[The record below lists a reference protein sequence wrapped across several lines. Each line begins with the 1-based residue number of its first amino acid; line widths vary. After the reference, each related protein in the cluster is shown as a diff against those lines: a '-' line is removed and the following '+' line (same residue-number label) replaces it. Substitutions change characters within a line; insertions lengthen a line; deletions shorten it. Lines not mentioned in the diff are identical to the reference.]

1 LQALDG
7 KGPQANRITVEIDS
21 APETIEIAITDTGA
35 GLPDPDRIFEPFF
48 TTKSAH
54 VGTGL
59 GLFVC
64 KQIVER
70 MRGRIAVVST
80 GVRGTKLAV
89 TLPRR
94 KAPVPQPTARAGRV
108 PGDRLRV
115 LVIDDEPHV
124 RRAIRNVLASEHDVE
139 IVGDGEA
146 ALATLAS
153 TQFDVI
159 ICDLMMPQLTG
170 RDVYEQIRAR
180 WPGLERRVV
189 FITGGAFVPAL
200 AAFLD
205 SIDNLTLLKPFTIEG
220 IREIVRQAR
229 AQGS

>member
-1 LQALDG
+1 M
-7 KGPQANRITVEIDS
+7 
-21 APETIEIAITDTGA
+21 
-35 GLPDPDRIFEPFF
+35 FEPFF
-48 TTKSAH
+48 TTKSAQQ
-54 VGTGL
+54 GTGL

-94 KAPVPQPTARAGRV
+94 SAPLPQPAAESVRA
-108 PGDRLRV
+108 PAADRLRV

-139 IVGDGEA
+139 VVGDGEA
-146 ALATLAS
+146 ALAMLA
-153 TQFDVI
+153 TAQYDVI
-159 ICDLMMPQLTG
+159 LCDLMMPQLTG

-180 WPGLERRVV
+180 WPGLERRIV

-205 SIDNLTLLKPFTIEG
+205 SVDNPTLLKPFTIEG

-229 AQGS
+229 QGS